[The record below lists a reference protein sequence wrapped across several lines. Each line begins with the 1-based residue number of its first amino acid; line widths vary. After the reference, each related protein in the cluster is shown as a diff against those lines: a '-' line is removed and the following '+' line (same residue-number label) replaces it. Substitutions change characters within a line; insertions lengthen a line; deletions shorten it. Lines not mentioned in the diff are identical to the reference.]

1 MSLFIL
7 GAISK
12 LFAMITTYPV
22 LAVRTTMQAD
32 KTSAKDTIMQIIE
45 KEGVSAFFKGMQS
58 KMLYTILNAGFTM
71 TTQENL
77 KHTVASMLGLRVRS

>member
-1 MSLFIL
+1 
-7 GAISK
+7 
-12 LFAMITTYPV
+12 
-22 LAVRTTMQAD
+22 
-32 KTSAKDTIMQIIE
+32 MQIIE